1 MHRTLRTAATLARR
15 RRSGHLSRSV
25 AIDPSSPAMTDTLTL
40 RRTPLYESHV
50 RLGAR
55 LVPFAGWEMPVQY
68 AAGIS
73 AEHRA
78 VREACGLFDVS
89 HMGEVIVRGPDAIA
103 FVNHVTSNDV
113 AALAVGQI
121 QYSTLLTERGTIVDD
136 LLVYRAPDHLFLVV
150 NAGNRDADLAH
161 LRAHLAG
168 FDATLEDVSDR
179 YALIAVQ
186 GPDAPAIVQRLTAT
200 DLAPIKYYRFVEG
213 EVAGVPAIIS
223 RTGYTGE
230 LGFELYVP
238 WAQAVT
244 VWDALLAGGGV
255 TPCGLGA
262 RDTLRLEAGMALYGH
277 ELDIDTT
284 PLEAGLGWLVKLGKA
299 DFLGKAVLV
308 RQHQDG
314 VDRKLVGFT
323 FDERAIPRHG
333 MPVWYGDL
341 QVGTVCSGTMS
352 PTLAEPIG
360 TCYLPGA
367 AAVPGTRFEVDI
379 RGRRVPAR
387 VVSLP
392 FYQRAGRA

>member
-1 MHRTLRTAATLARR
+1 MTA
-15 RRSGHLSRSV
+15 SV
-25 AIDPSSPAMTDTLTL
+25 TL
-40 RRTPLYESHV
+40 RRTPLYDAHV
-50 RLGAR
+50 ALGAR
-55 LVPFAGWEMPVQY
+55 IVPFAGWEMPVQY

-78 VREACGLFDVS
+78 VREQCGLFDVS

-113 AALAVGQI
+113 SALAIGQI

-136 LLVYRAPDHLFLVV
+136 LLVYRYPEHLLLVI
-150 NAGNRDADLAH
+150 NAGNRDADVAY
-161 LRAHLAG
+161 LREHLAG
-168 FDATLEDVSDR
+168 FDATLEDVSDS

-186 GPDAPAIVQRLTAT
+186 GPEAPALVQRLA
-200 DLAPIKYYRFVEG
+200 DQELGGIKYYRFVEG
-213 EVAGVPAIIS
+213 AVAGVPAIIS

-230 LGFELYVP
+230 LGFELFVP
-238 WAQAVT
+238 WDQAVA
-244 VWDALLAGGGV
+244 VWNALLEGGTA

-284 PLEAGLGWLVKLGKA
+284 PLEAGLSWLVKLGKP
-299 DFLGKAVLV
+299 DFLGKSVLV
-308 RQHQDG
+308 RQHEDG

-333 MPVWYGDL
+333 MPVWYGDV
-341 QVGTVCSGTMS
+341 QVGSVCSGTMS
-352 PTLAEPIG
+352 PTLGAPVG
-360 TCYLPGA
+360 TCYLPAA
-367 AAVPGTRFEVDI
+367 AAVPGTVFAVDI
-379 RGRRVPAR
+379 RGRHVPAR

-392 FYQRAGRA
+392 FYKRAGKA

>member
-1 MHRTLRTAATLARR
+1 MTA
-15 RRSGHLSRSV
+15 
-25 AIDPSSPAMTDTLTL
+25 PATL
-40 RRTPLYESHV
+40 RRTPLYDAHV

-55 LVPFAGWEMPVQY
+55 IVPFAGWEMPVQY

-78 VREACGLFDVS
+78 VREACGVFDVS
-89 HMGEVIVRGPDAIA
+89 HMGEFVVRGPDAIA
-103 FVNHVTSNDV
+103 FVNSVTSNDV

-121 QYSTLLTERGTIVDD
+121 QYSTLLTAQGTIVDD

-161 LRAHLAG
+161 LQAHLGG
-168 FDATLEDVSDR
+168 FDATLDDVSDQ

-186 GPDAPAIVQRLTAT
+186 GPQAPAVVQRLTAT
-200 DLAPIKYYRFVEG
+200 DLAPIRYYRFVNG

-238 WAQAVT
+238 WEAAEQVWNAV
-244 VWDALLAGGGV
+244 LAGGDV

-277 ELDIDTT
+277 ELDIHTT
-284 PLEAGLGWLVKLGKA
+284 PLEAGLSWLVKLDKPA
-299 DFLGKAVLV
+299 FLGKDVLLG
-308 RQHQDG
+308 QHQDG

-333 MPVWYGDL
+333 MPVWYGDVE
-341 QVGTVCSGTMS
+341 VGVVCSGTMS
-352 PTLAEPIG
+352 PTLGTPIG
-360 TCYLPGA
+360 TCYLPAA
-367 AAVPGTRFEVDI
+367 AAVPETRFAVDI
-379 RGRRVPAR
+379 RGRRVTAR
-387 VVSLP
+387 VVPLP
-392 FYQRAGRA
+392 FYKRAGKA